1 MIRIKDKSDC
11 CGCWACVQKCPK
23 SCISMQED
31 PEGFL
36 YPHVETSI
44 CINCGLCEKVCPV
57 INQQDGRV
65 PLQTFAAK
73 NLDDEVRLQSSSGG
87 FFSII
92 ASYVIQNGGIV
103 FGAKF
108 NDKWEVI
115 HSSAETETE
124 LNKFRGSKYVQS
136 QIKETYS
143 EAETYLKQNKIV
155 LFSGTPCQIAGLKL
169 FLRKEYNNLITVD
182 FICHGVP
189 SPKILRNYLNE
200 VTDNNIDAIKQIN
213 FRDKSKGWKL
223 FSFKLTFNTKTKICE
238 DLHKN
243 PYLKGFLSDLYLR
256 PSCHK
261 CPTKSLKSGSDITIG
276 DFWGVHN
283 VFPNFDDDKGVSA
296 ISINSPKGE
305 DIVNQLNLH
314 KIKCT
319 FEAIKQYNPALYKSS
334 PIPPERKTFWES
346 KENSLIKRIREYTY
360 HNPNIIIRA
369 IRKIFRLIFK
379 SK

>member
-1 MIRIKDKSDC
+1 
-11 CGCWACVQKCPK
+11 
-23 SCISMQED
+23 MQED

-44 CINCGLCEKVCPV
+44 CINCGLCEKVCPA
-57 INQQDGRV
+57 INQQDERV

-92 ASYVIQNGGIV
+92 APYVIQNGGIV

-243 PYLKGFLSDLYLR
+243 PYLRGFLSDLYLR

-276 DFWGVHN
+276 DFWGIQN
-283 VFPNFDDDKGVSA
+283 VFPDFDDDKGTSA
-296 ISINSPKGE
+296 LIINTQKGQE
-305 DIVNQLNLH
+305 IINQLYIN
-314 KIKCT
+314 KIKCP
-319 FEAIKQYNPALYKSS
+319 FDSIKQYNSALYKSS
-334 PIPPERKTFWES
+334 PIPPERKLFWDS
-346 KENSLIKRIREYTY
+346 KEYSLKKRIMQYTP

-369 IRKIFRLIFK
+369 IHKISRLLLFK